1 VYLKKL
7 ELKNYRNY
15 SHVDLNFS
23 KDTILILG
31 DNGQGKT
38 NLLESIYYI
47 STGRSH
53 RTYSQNELINWDSDY
68 SILRALVGSEE
79 EDIGSDNLIE
89 LELRD
94 DNNIKIKVNRV
105 YCRKKSEFV
114 SILPSVIFSP
124 DDLRIVKANP
134 SNRRNFLDSILD
146 KIYDDFFSLR
156 LKYQKILTQR
166 NSLIK
171 SIGST
176 ANVKNNPTLETWNDN
191 IVKSGIKIIEKRILL
206 MEELR
211 KKFIEYMNYFFTST
225 LVSIFYIFSWD
236 RENLSVG
243 NLTENMQEELVKGLE
258 REFRL
263 QLEKNLSKDLS
274 YKTTTIGPHRDDFV
288 ILIGGKDIRAF
299 GSQGQQR
306 TASISLKLGELAALK
321 EKLRRDPIL
330 LLDDVLSE
338 LDMERKKIL
347 VKIINNKFQTFI
359 TTTNISYLNEIDI
372 DFGNKFLVKDNKI
385 SDLK

>member
-1 VYLKKL
+1 MYLKKL

>member
-1 VYLKKL
+1 MYLKKL

-15 SHVDLNFS
+15 SHIDLNFS

-94 DNNIKIKVNRV
+94 DNNIKIKVDRV

-146 KIYDDFFSLR
+146 KIYDDFYSLR

-191 IVKSGIKIIEKRILL
+191 IIKHGIKIIEKRILL

-211 KKFIEYMNYFFTST
+211 KKFIEYMNYFFPST

-288 ILIGGKDIRAF
+288 ILFGGKDIRAF

-306 TASISLKLGELAALK
+306 AASISLKLGELAALK
-321 EKLRRDPIL
+321 EKLKRDPIL

-338 LDMERKKIL
+338 LDLERKKIL
-347 VKIINNKFQTFI
+347 IKIINNKFQTFI
-359 TTTNISYLNEIDI
+359 TTTNISYLNELDI

>member
-1 VYLKKL
+1 MYLKKL

-15 SHVDLNFS
+15 AHIDLNFG

-53 RTYSQNELINWDSDY
+53 RTYSQNELINWNSNY
-68 SILRALVGSEE
+68 SIIRALVGSGK
-79 EDIGSDNLIE
+79 EDVSSDNLIE

-94 DNNIKIKVNRV
+94 DNNIKIKVDKV
-105 YCRKKSEFV
+105 CYRKKSEFV

-124 DDLRIVKANP
+124 NNLRIVKASP
-134 SNRRNFLDSILD
+134 SNRRNFLDSVLD

-171 SIGST
+171 SIGSIV
-176 ANVKNNPTLETWNDN
+176 NMKKNSTLEIWNDN
-191 IVKSGIKIIEKRILL
+191 IIKYGIKIIKKRILL
-206 MEELR
+206 MEGLR
-211 KKFIEYMNYFFTST
+211 KKFIEYMNYFFPST
-225 LVSIFYIFSWD
+225 QVSIFYVFSWD
-236 RENLSVG
+236 KENLCVD
-243 NLTENMQEELVKGLE
+243 NLAENIQEELVKELE

-263 QLEKNLSKDLS
+263 QLEKNLAKDLS

-288 ILIGGKDIRAF
+288 ILLRGKDIRAF

-306 TASISLKLGELAALK
+306 AASISLKLGELAALK
-321 EKLRRDPIL
+321 EKLKRDPIL

-338 LDMERKKIL
+338 LDLERKKIL
-347 VKIINNKFQTFI
+347 IKIINNKFQTFI
-359 TTTNISYLNEIDI
+359 TTTNISYLNELYI

-385 SDLK
+385 SNLR

>member
-1 VYLKKL
+1 MYLKKL

-191 IVKSGIKIIEKRILL
+191 IVKYGIKIIEKRILL

>member
-191 IVKSGIKIIEKRILL
+191 IVKYGIKIIEKRILL